1 MIMYSQLQ
9 PNGKYRFYE
18 SYEDYMT
25 GKIKYVSC
33 TLDSNSKKAH
43 KEAYTILQSKIEKIY
58 AGTLTKTPKKVSFS
72 RLVELYRIE
81 QKQTVKEST
90 YKRNY
95 YACKT
100 LSKILGEDTD
110 INRLTAAYIK
120 TKLLETGKEPG
131 TLNEHLTRL
140 KALLR
145 WAYKNDLLQSIS
157 FLDKLERFSDI
168 PHRVKIE
175 DKFMESSEL
184 ALLLENMKV
193 EEWRDLTMFLS
204 LSGLRFGEAA
214 ALTRNDVDIKQRCIY
229 VSKNYDYINNVT
241 TSTKTTTSEREV
253 YMQDELAALCRKIK
267 AASFASTTIQRINS
281 QNLFFSDKNGEHIK
295 YYAYNKYL
303 RENTL
308 RLLGKAYTVHS
319 LRHTHASLLLEQDID
334 VDSISRRLG
343 HADSAVTK
351 EIYLHITE
359 KKQEKENMKLKEL
372 KLIAK

>member
-1 MIMYSQLQ
+1 MYYQLQ
-9 PNGKYRFYE
+9 PNGKYRFFE

-25 GKIKYVSC
+25 GKTKYVSC
-33 TLDSNSKKAH
+33 TLDSCSKKAH
-43 KEAYTILQSKIEKIY
+43 KEAYMILQNKIEKVY
-58 AGTLTKTPKKVSFS
+58 DNTLSKKPKKVTLAK
-72 RLVELYRIE
+72 LVELYRIE

-100 LSKILGEDTD
+100 LCTILGEDTD

-145 WAYKNDLLQSIS
+145 RAYKSDLLQSVS
-157 FLDKLERFSDI
+157 FLDKLERFNDI

-184 ALLLENMKV
+184 SLLLDEMKI
-193 EEWRDLTMFLS
+193 EEWRDLTMFLA

-214 ALTRNDVDIKQRCIY
+214 ALTRNDVDIRNRNIH
-229 VSKNYDYINNVT
+229 VDKNYDYINNVT
-241 TSTKTTTSEREV
+241 TSTKTTCSERDV
-253 YMQDELAALCRKIK
+253 YMQDELAKLCRKLK
-267 AASFASTTIQRINS
+267 SASLAASTIQHINA
-281 QNLFFSDKNGEHIK
+281 QNLFFSDESGEHIK

-308 RLLGKAYTVHS
+308 RVLGKAYTAHS
-319 LRHTHASLLLEQDID
+319 LRHTHASLLLEQGIE

-343 HADSAVTK
+343 HADSTVTR
-351 EIYLHITE
+351 EIYLHITK
-359 KKQEKENMKLKEL
+359 KKQEKENTKLKEL

>member
-1 MIMYSQLQ
+1 MYYQLQ
-9 PNGKYRFYE
+9 PNGKYRFFE

-25 GKIKYVSC
+25 RKTKYVSC
-33 TLDSNSKKAH
+33 TLDSCSKKAH
-43 KEAYTILQSKIEKIY
+43 KEAYMILQDKIDKVYSNTLSKK
-58 AGTLTKTPKKVSFS
+58 PKKISLA
-72 RLVELYRIE
+72 RLVDLYRIE
-81 QKQTVKEST
+81 QKETVKEST
-90 YKRNY
+90 YVRNY
-95 YACKT
+95 HACKT
-100 LSKILGEDTD
+100 LCTILGEDTD
-110 INRLTAAYIK
+110 VNRLTAAYIR
-120 TKLLETGKEPG
+120 TKFLETGKGPG

-145 WAYKNDLLQSIS
+145 WGYKNDLLQSIA
-157 FLDKLERFSDI
+157 FLDKLERFNDI

-193 EEWRDLTMFLS
+193 EEWRDLTMFLA

-214 ALTRNDVDIKQRCIY
+214 ALTRSDVDTKNRNIR
-229 VSKNYDYINNVT
+229 VDKNYDYINNVT
-241 TSTKTTTSEREV
+241 TSTKTTCSERDV

-267 AASFASTTIQRINS
+267 AASFVSTTIQRINS
-281 QNLFFSDKNGEHIK
+281 QNLFFSDENGEHIK

-308 RLLGKAYTVHS
+308 RLLGKTYTVHS
-319 LRHTHASLLLEQDID
+319 LRHTHASLLLEQNID

>member
-1 MIMYSQLQ
+1 MYSQLQ

-43 KEAYTILQSKIEKIY
+43 KETFAILQNKIEKIY
-58 AGTLTKTPKKVSFS
+58 AGTLAKKPKKVSFS

-193 EEWRDLTMFLS
+193 EEWRDLTMFLA

-214 ALTRNDVDIKQRCIY
+214 ALTRSDVDTKNRNIR
-229 VSKNYDYINNVT
+229 VDKNYDYINNVT
-241 TSTKTTTSEREV
+241 TSTKTTCSERDV

-267 AASFASTTIQRINS
+267 ATSFASTTIQRING
-281 QNLFFSDKNGEHIK
+281 QNLFFSNENGEHIK

-308 RLLGKAYTVHS
+308 RLLGKAYTPHS

-334 VDSISRRLG
+334 IDSISRRLG

-359 KKQEKENMKLKEL
+359 NKQKKENMKLKKL

>member
-1 MIMYSQLQ
+1 
-9 PNGKYRFYE
+9 
-18 SYEDYMT
+18 MT

-168 PHRVKIE
+168 PQRVKIE

>member
-43 KEAYTILQSKIEKIY
+43 KEAFAILQNKIEKIY
-58 AGTLTKTPKKVSFS
+58 AGTLAKKPKKVSFS

-131 TLNEHLTRL
+131 TLNEHLNRL

-193 EEWRDLTMFLS
+193 EEWRDLTMFLA

-214 ALTRNDVDIKQRCIY
+214 ALTRSDVDTKNRNIR
-229 VSKNYDYINNVT
+229 VDKNYDYINNVT
-241 TSTKTTTSEREV
+241 TSTKTTCSERDV

-267 AASFASTTIQRINS
+267 ATSFASTTIQRING
-281 QNLFFSDKNGEHIK
+281 QNLFFSNENGEHIK

-308 RLLGKAYTVHS
+308 RLLGKAYTPHS

-334 VDSISRRLG
+334 IDSISRRLG

-359 KKQEKENMKLKEL
+359 NKQKKENMKLKKL

>member
-1 MIMYSQLQ
+1 M
-9 PNGKYRFYE
+9 F
-18 SYEDYMT
+18 
-25 GKIKYVSC
+25 
-33 TLDSNSKKAH
+33 
-43 KEAYTILQSKIEKIY
+43 
-58 AGTLTKTPKKVSFS
+58 LT
-72 RLVELYRIE
+72 E
-81 QKQTVKEST
+81 
-90 YKRNY
+90 
-95 YACKT
+95 
-100 LSKILGEDTD
+100 
-110 INRLTAAYIK
+110 
-120 TKLLETGKEPG
+120 
-131 TLNEHLTRL
+131 
-140 KALLR
+140 
-145 WAYKNDLLQSIS
+145 
-157 FLDKLERFSDI
+157 
-168 PHRVKIE
+168 
-175 DKFMESSEL
+175 
-184 ALLLENMKV
+184 LENMKV

-281 QNLFFSDKNGEHIK
+281 QNLFFSDENGEHMK

-308 RLLGKAYTVHS
+308 RLLGKAYTPHS

-343 HADSAVTK
+343 HADSTVTK

-359 KKQEKENMKLKEL
+359 KKQEKENTKLKEL

>member
-1 MIMYSQLQ
+1 MYSQLQ

-58 AGTLTKTPKKVSFS
+58 AGTLTKTPKKISFS

-81 QKQTVKEST
+81 QKETVKEST
-90 YKRNY
+90 YVRNY
-95 YACKT
+95 HACKT
-100 LSKILGEDTD
+100 LCTILGEDTD
-110 INRLTAAYIK
+110 VNRLTAAYIR
-120 TKLLETGKEPG
+120 TKFLETGKGPG

-145 WAYKNDLLQSIS
+145 WGYKNDLLQSIA
-157 FLDKLERFSDI
+157 FLDKLERFNDV

-184 ALLLENMKV
+184 ALLLDEMKV

-253 YMQDELAALCRKIK
+253 YMQDELAALCRKIFQLT
-267 AASFASTTIQRINS
+267 S
-281 QNLFFSDKNGEHIK
+281 
-295 YYAYNKYL
+295 
-303 RENTL
+303 
-308 RLLGKAYTVHS
+308 
-319 LRHTHASLLLEQDID
+319 
-334 VDSISRRLG
+334 SRG
-343 HADSAVTK
+343 G
-351 EIYLHITE
+351 
-359 KKQEKENMKLKEL
+359 
-372 KLIAK
+372 